1 MKFTRKW
8 LDTNL
13 CCKDNNLI
21 EYEHYLKRDDIAQE
35 SLYEVI
41 FKYENKFYGIYLWS
55 FWGVYLNSF
64 DEYNSISIRK
74 SDIECP
80 EVEYKEVKIKKWVEI
95 SEYEG

>member
-1 MKFTRKW
+1 MKFTREW

-13 CCKDNNLI
+13 CGENGNII
-21 EYEHYLKRDDIAQE
+21 EDEKYLKWDDIAQE

-41 FKYENKFYGIYLWS
+41 FKYENKFYSIYLWS
-55 FWGVYLNSF
+55 FWDAYLNSF

-80 EVEYKEVKIKKWVEI
+80 EVEYKEITIKKWVEI
-95 SEYEG
+95 NEYEG